1 MPDTNPSD
9 ISPHSHPL
17 PSPKLTRR
25 DVVKLGLAAA
35 ALAGCSRLRGSTRI
49 VQGSEPTA
57 PAVNAPVLISTSSES
72 NAALGKATPID
83 AQTWLALNRLTFG
96 PRLGDAARVQTM
108 GVDAFIDEQ
117 LGLPFSADSANTAL
131 NERLAKL
138 DVLNASPADIRAKY
152 DMKRGEVF
160 QQMQTAAIVRAV
172 YSQRQLYE
180 LIVDFWSN
188 HFNIYIAK
196 GNGFVLKPTDDREVI
211 RKHALGKFRDLL
223 GASAHSPAMLF
234 YLDNQA
240 NRKGKPDE
248 NYARELLEL
257 HTLGVDGG
265 YTEKD
270 VAELSRALT
279 GWSISG
285 IDSDQPGEFQ
295 FRPAQHDD
303 GEKTVLGLKL
313 PAKGGL
319 KDVETVLDLLAEH
332 PNTAKT
338 ICSKIVRR
346 FISDT
351 PPASAVQKGVAAW
364 NASKGD
370 LKAVFSAILHSDEF
384 KQSAGQ
390 KLKRPFEFVAGA
402 CRALDVDVTVG
413 RQMLEYFRQM
423 GQPLFFWSPP
433 NGYPDVKGAWF
444 ESSSLLARWNFGL
457 QLAGGTLTGN
467 TFSAAKWLGAGKSPD
482 QLLDEVSLRLL
493 GSPLPAA
500 TKATLNPF
508 ANDKQLNVL
517 VALLLASPL
526 YQTR

>member
-1 MPDTNPSD
+1 MTQ
-9 ISPHSHPL
+9 IVETPL
-17 PSPKLTRR
+17 TKLTRR
-25 DVVKLGLAAA
+25 DMLKISLAAA
-35 ALAGCSRLRGSTRI
+35 ALAGCNRLRDSTRI
-49 VQGSEPTA
+49 VQGNTASATPTA
-57 PAVNAPVLISTSSES
+57 LILPAISNNSG
-72 NAALGKATPID
+72 AATADNLTADPLS
-83 AQTWLALNRLTFG
+83 WLAVNRLTFG
-96 PRLGDAARVQTM
+96 PRTGDVARVQTM

-117 LGLPFSADSANTAL
+117 LGLDDSADKSNPVL

-138 DVLNASPADIRAKY
+138 DVPNASAADIRAKY
-152 DMKRGEVF
+152 DAKRGEVF
-160 QQMQTAAIVRAV
+160 QQMQTAAILRAV

-265 YTEKD
+265 YSEKD
-270 VAELSRALT
+270 VVELARALT

-295 FRPAQHDD
+295 FRAQQHDD
-303 GEKTVLGLKL
+303 SEKNVMGMKL
-313 PAKGGL
+313 PAKGGQ
-319 KDVETVLDLLAEH
+319 KDVETILDMLADH
-332 PNTAKT
+332 PNTMKYVCGKIAK
-338 ICSKIVRR
+338 R
-346 FISDT
+346 FISDS
-351 PPASAVQKGVAAW
+351 PPASVVQKGVAAW
-364 NASKGD
+364 VASKGD
-370 LKAVFSAILHSDEF
+370 LKTVFGAILHSDEF

-390 KLKRPFEFVAGA
+390 KLKRPFEFIAGA
-402 CRALDVDVTVG
+402 CRSLGADVNVG
-413 RQMLEYFRQM
+413 RPMLEYFRHM
-423 GQPLFFWSPP
+423 GQPLFFWQPP

-457 QLAGGTLTGN
+457 QLATGSLPGN
-467 TFSAAKWLGAGKSPD
+467 TIDITKLALPTGAGRISGD
-482 QLLDEVSLRLL
+482 LIDTLSLRLL

-500 TKATLNPF
+500 TQTTLQPF
-508 ANDKQLNVL
+508 VNDKQVNILI
-517 VALLLASPL
+517 ALLLASPL
-526 YQTR
+526 YQVRG